1 MENLSDI
8 NWIAVLLGGV
18 IYMAIGS
25 VWYGP
30 IAGKAWMAEMGLTA
44 EELKQASNN
53 PMKAMLMSFV
63 ASLFMSFG
71 LAFVLSMPGFA
82 GGGWMGG
89 LKVGLILSV
98 LIIGGSTFANY
109 AFESKSI
116 RHFLIHMGNITLS
129 MMAIGAMMG
138 AWGT

>member
-1 MENLSDI
+1 MEILADI

-30 IAGKAWMAEMGLTA
+30 VAGKAWMAEIGMTE
-44 EELKQASNN
+44 EELKQAENN
-53 PMKAMLMSFV
+53 PMKAMLLSFI

-71 LAFVLSMPGFA
+71 LAFVLNMTGTA

-89 LKVGLILSV
+89 LKVGLILSI
-98 LIIGGSTFANY
+98 LIIGGGTFANY

-116 RHFLIHMGNITLS
+116 RHFLIHMGNVTLS

-138 AWGT
+138 AWA

>member
-8 NWIAVLLGGV
+8 NWLAVLLGGV
-18 IYMAIGS
+18 VYMAVGS
-25 VWYGP
+25 IWYGP
-30 IAGKAWMAEMGLTA
+30 IAGKAWMAEMGMTE

-53 PMKAMLMSFV
+53 PAKAMFLSFI

-71 LAFVLSMPGFA
+71 LAVVLSMSGMV
-82 GGGWMGG
+82 GGGWLAGM
-89 LKVGLILSV
+89 KVGLMLSV
-98 LIIGGSTFANY
+98 LIVGGGTFANY
-109 AFESKSI
+109 AFESKSL

-138 AWGT
+138 AWSN

>member
-1 MENLSDI
+1 MEALTDI
-8 NWIAVLLGGV
+8 NWAAVLLGGV

-30 IAGKAWMAEMGLTA
+30 IAGKAWMVETGMTEA
-44 EELKQASNN
+44 ELKQASNN
-53 PMKAMLMSFV
+53 PAKAMIMSFI
-63 ASLFMSFG
+63 ASLFMSLG
-71 LAFVLSMPGFA
+71 LALVLAVPGFSD
-82 GGGWMGG
+82 GGWMGG
-89 LKVGLILSV
+89 LKVGFLLSV
-98 LIIGGSTFANY
+98 LIVGGGTFANY

-138 AWGT
+138 AWTN